1 MDQKTEVDQEI
12 DEVLGLINKELTT
25 TDTKEITK
33 KEELSSFD
41 NLATKIMDRQLF
53 KGKKKVATQELQF
66 PRCYRNYPWPEE
78 IAETQTGWYCE
89 LCVHQR
95 VKDACCEEA
104 LALLV
109 RGNSP
114 RLKLQREGVQSFSV
128 DGLSET
134 YQAGFGKGLLSQEAK
149 ELLKPYLAKA
159 VSITC

>member
-1 MDQKTEVDQEI
+1 MPYVSVVEANTYFEGLLGSDAWFEASANQQEQAL
-12 DEVLGLINKELTT
+12 ET
-25 TDTKEITK
+25 
-33 KEELSSFD
+33 
-41 NLATKIMDRQLF
+41 ATKIMDRQLF